1 MSRRLF
7 FLIACTLAVV
17 TVGLAIITGIKTI
30 KITKQYESSMD
41 RIHVIEEQL
50 VELHTQVDE
59 MP

>member
-1 MSRRLF
+1 M
-7 FLIACTLAVV
+7 IACTLAVV
-17 TVGLAIITGIKTI
+17 TIGLAIITGIKTI